1 MQKLPIIWDAR
12 TLKDH
17 AQAATERAEN
27 ARAEQDWNSAA
38 IYAERAVS
46 DLRKRFA
53 TCPLPACRRARGCRG
68 NPTICLPPNAAK
80 AAEASIEHIYV
91 QIQEQRRRAAWQR
104 RRLDVLV
111 PVTRKLPRRMQK
123 GLAR

>member
-1 MQKLPIIWDAR
+1 MHNLPILWDAR
-12 TLKDH
+12 TLKGH

-27 ARAEQDWNSAA
+27 VQAEQDWNSAA

-53 TCPLPACRRARGCRG
+53 ICPLPACRRARGCRG
-68 NPTICLPPNAAK
+68 NPTICLPPNAAR
-80 AAEASIEHIYV
+80 AAEASIEDIYV
-91 QIQEQRRRAAWQR
+91 QIQQQRRNASWRR

-111 PVTRKLPRRMQK
+111 PVTRKLPGKR
-123 GLAR
+123 

>member
-1 MQKLPIIWDAR
+1 MHNLPILWDAR

-17 AQAATERAEN
+17 ATAATERVEN
-27 ARAEQDWNSAA
+27 AQADQDWNSAA

-53 TCPLPACRRARGCRG
+53 ICPLPACRRARGCRG
-68 NPTICLPPNAAK
+68 NPTICLPPSAAN
-80 AAEASIEHIYV
+80 AAEASIEDIYV
-91 QIQEQRRRAAWQR
+91 QIQQQRRGASWRR

-111 PVTRKLPRRMQK
+111 PVARKLPRKR
-123 GLAR
+123 

>member
-1 MQKLPIIWDAR
+1 MHNLPVPWDAR
-12 TLKDH
+12 ALKDH
-17 AQAATERAEN
+17 AKAATERAEN
-27 ARAEQDWNSAA
+27 AQAEQDWNSAA
-38 IYAERAVS
+38 VYAERAVS

-68 NPTICLPPNAAK
+68 NPTICLPPSAARS
-80 AAEASIEHIYV
+80 AEASIEQIYL

-111 PVTRKLPRRMQK
+111 PVTLKLPRGK
-123 GLAR
+123 

>member
-1 MQKLPIIWDAR
+1 MHKLPVLWDAR

-17 AQAATERAEN
+17 AQAATERTEN
-27 ARAEQDWNSAA
+27 AQADQDWNSAA

-53 TCPLPACRRARGCRG
+53 ICPLPACRRARGCRG
-68 NPTICLPPNAAK
+68 NPTICLPPSAAK
-80 AAEASIEHIYV
+80 AAEASVEDIYV
-91 QIQEQRRRAAWQR
+91 QIQQQRRGASWRR

-111 PVTRKLPRRMQK
+111 PVVRKLPGRR
-123 GLAR
+123 

>member
-1 MQKLPIIWDAR
+1 MRNLPIIWDAR

-17 AQAATERAEN
+17 AKAATERAEN
-27 ARAEQDWNSAA
+27 AQAEQDWNSAA
-38 IYAERAVS
+38 IYAERVLS
-46 DLRKRFA
+46 DVRKRFA
-53 TCPLPACRRARGCRG
+53 ICPLPACRRARGCRG

-91 QIQEQRRRAAWQR
+91 QIQQQRRVASWQR

-111 PVTRKLPRRMQK
+111 PVTRKPPGKR
-123 GLAR
+123 

>member
-1 MQKLPIIWDAR
+1 MPNLPILWDAR

-46 DLRKRFA
+46 DTRKRFA
-53 TCPLPACRRARGCRG
+53 ICPLPACRRARGCRG
-68 NPTICLPPNAAK
+68 NPTICLPPSAAQ
-80 AAEASIEHIYV
+80 AAEASIENIYV
-91 QIQEQRRRAAWQR
+91 QIQQQRRAASWRR

-111 PVTRKLPRRMQK
+111 PVTRKLPGKR
-123 GLAR
+123 

>member
-1 MQKLPIIWDAR
+1 MHKLPILWDAR

-17 AQAATERAEN
+17 AKEAAERAEN
-27 ARAEQDWNSAA
+27 AQAEQDWNSAA

-53 TCPLPACRRARGCRG
+53 ICPLPACRRARGCRG
-68 NPTICLPPNAAK
+68 NPTICLPPSAAQ
-80 AAEASIEHIYV
+80 AAEASVENIYL

-111 PVTRKLPRRMQK
+111 PVTRKLPGGR
-123 GLAR
+123 